1 MTRNSAGPLG
11 ERACAQSLRK
21 KGYRILDANY
31 RTRFG
36 EIDMIARR
44 GPYIVFVEVKTRGPG
59 ALAPPMESVTPA
71 KRQKVVR
78 TAALYLAAH
87 PCALQPRFDVM
98 EVELDGRGAVREIR
112 HLENAFDA
120 QNYG

>member
-1 MTRNSAGPLG
+1 MPRNSSGPLG

-36 EIDMIARR
+36 EIDMIAEKN
-44 GPYIVFVEVKTRGPG
+44 PYIIFVEVKTRGPH
-59 ALAPPMESVTPA
+59 AIASPMEAVTPA
-71 KRQKVVR
+71 KQQRLVR
-78 TAALYLAAH
+78 TASLYLCAH

-98 EVELDGRGAVREIR
+98 EVELDARGAVREIR

-120 QNYG
+120 QDYG